1 MAQFDRSDAQRLK
14 ERMRRGQ
21 GLYGMAA
28 SNVLLH
34 YEGDRALAETLEAL
48 ERKQEEEEE

>member
-28 SNVLLH
+28 SNVLGHRKYDLMMA
-34 YEGDRALAETLEAL
+34 EALETLEL
-48 ERKQEEEEE
+48 KQGEEEE

>member
-1 MAQFDRSDAQRLK
+1 MALHARKDAQRLK
-14 ERMRRGQ
+14 ERMRRAQ

-34 YEGDRALAETLEAL
+34 HEGDKAMAKALEPL

>member
-1 MAQFDRSDAQRLK
+1 MAQHDRKDAQRLK
-14 ERMRRGQ
+14 ERMRRAQ

-34 YEGDRALAETLEAL
+34 HEGDKAMAEAL
-48 ERKQEEEEE
+48 ERKQGEEEE

>member
-28 SNVLLH
+28 SRVL
-34 YEGDRALAETLEAL
+34 EN
-48 ERKQEEEEE
+48 RKTDKEEEEET